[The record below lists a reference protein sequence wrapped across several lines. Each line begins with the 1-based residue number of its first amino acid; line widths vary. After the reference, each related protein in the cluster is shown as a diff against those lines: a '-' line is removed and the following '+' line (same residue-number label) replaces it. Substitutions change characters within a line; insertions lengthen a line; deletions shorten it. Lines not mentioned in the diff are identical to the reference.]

1 MSNVWDV
8 YESPL
13 GPLTLTAS
21 ERGLTG
27 ISFPGGAGRLAAG
40 DRRPAALAP
49 ASAQLDQY
57 FAGERREFEL
67 DLALEGTPFQQRV
80 WQRLLEIP
88 YGSTLSYSHLAEAL
102 GKPDIVRG
110 VAAMV
115 GRTPIP
121 IVIPCH
127 RVVGANGA
135 LTGYGGGLDR
145 KRALLDLERSDDR
158 QLSLLSG
165 HA

>member
-1 MSNVWDV
+1 MSTFWDI
-8 YESPL
+8 YESPI
-13 GPLTLTAS
+13 GPLTVTAG

-27 ISFPGGAGRLAAG
+27 LWFPGRVGDLAES
-40 DRRPAALAP
+40 DRRPQALAP
-49 ASAQLDQY
+49 AREQLDQY
-57 FAGERREFEL
+57 FDGERRDFEL
-67 DLALEGTPFQQRV
+67 DLDFAGTPFQQRV

-88 YGSTLSYSHLAEAL
+88 YGTTISYSQLTDAI
-102 GKPDIVRG
+102 GRPDRLRA
-110 VAAMV
+110 VAATV

-145 KRALLDLERSDDR
+145 KRFLLDLEHSGDR
-158 QLSLLSG
+158 QLSLL
-165 HA
+165 

>member
-1 MSNVWDV
+1 M
-8 YESPL
+8 
-13 GPLTLTAS
+13 
-21 ERGLTG
+21 
-27 ISFPGGAGRLAAG
+27 
-40 DRRPAALAP
+40 
-49 ASAQLDQY
+49 
-57 FAGERREFEL
+57 
-67 DLALEGTPFQQRV
+67 

-88 YGSTLSYSHLAEAL
+88 YGRTLSYSHLAVAL

>member
-1 MSNVWDV
+1 MSSFWDI

-13 GPLTLTAS
+13 GPLTITAS

-27 ISFPGGAGRLAAG
+27 LSFPGRASTLAEGERCPHALS
-40 DRRPAALAP
+40 PARE
-49 ASAQLDQY
+49 QLDQY
-57 FAGERREFEL
+57 FAGERRDFEL
-67 DLALEGTPFQQRV
+67 DLDFAGTPFQQRI

-88 YGSTLSYSHLAEAL
+88 YGSTLSYSQLADAV
-102 GKPDIVRG
+102 GRPDILRG
-110 VAAMV
+110 VAATV

-145 KRALLDLERSDDR
+145 KRALLDLERSGDR
-158 QLSLLSG
+158 QLSLL
-165 HA
+165 